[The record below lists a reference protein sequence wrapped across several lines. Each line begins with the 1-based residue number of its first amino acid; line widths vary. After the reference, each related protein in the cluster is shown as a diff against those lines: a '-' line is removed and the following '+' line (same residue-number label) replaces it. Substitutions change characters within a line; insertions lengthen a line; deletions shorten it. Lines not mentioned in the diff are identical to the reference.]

1 MRTLGV
7 ILIVVGI
14 LMTVFLGFVFTTQ
27 KKVADVG
34 PLEINKEQKHYVG
47 WPVWTGGLAVA
58 AGIIILVAGRK
69 K

>member
-1 MRTLGV
+1 
-7 ILIVVGI
+7 
-14 LMTVFLGFVFTTQ
+14 MTVFLGFVFTTQ